1 MLFRSLFD
9 VATQRTI
16 RQISQVRI
24 IPASDILLT
33 DAQLDEVEKQ
43 LRSTLSRQEKKLDEL
58 TRDTL
63 RETLEQD
70 MGALRAHL
78 GEARLYPYLAWLK
91 DHHSISDY
99 CSDAP
104 IILSSEEEVKDAV
117 KRIQEETII
126 YIQ

>member
-1 MLFRSLFD
+1 MS
-9 VATQRTI
+9 
-16 RQISQVRI
+16 
-24 IPASDILLT
+24 
-33 DAQLDEVEKQ
+33 
-43 LRSTLSRQEKKLDEL
+43 
-58 TRDTL
+58 
-63 RETLEQD
+63 
-70 MGALRAHL
+70 ALRAHL

-126 YIQ
+126 YIQEMCEEGRCCRSSRCFVKSVNA